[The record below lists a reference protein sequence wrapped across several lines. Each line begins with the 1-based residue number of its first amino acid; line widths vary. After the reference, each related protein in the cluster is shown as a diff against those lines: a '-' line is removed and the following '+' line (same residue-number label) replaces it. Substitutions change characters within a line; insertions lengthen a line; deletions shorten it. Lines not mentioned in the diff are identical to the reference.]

1 MPGDEHDH
9 LSHPSVVTQSDSTD
23 CSFLLILR
31 TMDRDRAENSA
42 IEGEVYSQ
50 PTVWRRAAAEAASAR
65 LPEAGQRVAVLGCGT
80 SLFVAQAV
88 ARWREDAGHGASDAF
103 SPSEMPPGR
112 GYDSYVAI
120 SRSGTTTEVLR
131 ALDLL
136 AGEETYAISAGSDNP
151 VAERARHIVSL
162 PFADEQ
168 AIVQTRFSTS
178 VVALWRAYLGH
189 DVERVAAEA
198 EDRLEVALPDGLTE
212 RRQFVFLGHGPSV
225 GLANEAALKLREAAL
240 MWTEAYPAMELR
252 HGPISP
258 LGPQS
263 LVWSL
268 AQLPDGLAEEVQA
281 TGAGLELLVGDPL
294 AELVRIHRAAIV
306 LARAKGLDP
315 DRPPRLARSVVLA

>member
-1 MPGDEHDH
+1 
-9 LSHPSVVTQSDSTD
+9 
-23 CSFLLILR
+23 
-31 TMDRDRAENSA
+31 MDRDRAENSA

-50 PTVWRRAAAEAASAR
+50 PTVWRRAAAEAKSAD
-65 LPEAGQRVAVLGCGT
+65 LPKAGQTVAVIGCGT

-88 ARWREDAGHGASDAF
+88 ARWREDAGHGTTDAF
-103 SPSEMPPGR
+103 SPSELPPGR
-112 GYDSYVAI
+112 GYDGYVAI

-131 ALDLL
+131 ALRDLRD
-136 AGEETYAISAGSDNP
+136 ADTYAISTGAENP
-151 VAERARHIVSL
+151 VANGARHIVSL

-168 AIVQTRFSTS
+168 AIVQTRFCTS

-189 DVERVAAEA
+189 DVDRLADEA
-198 EDRLEVALPDGLTE
+198 ENKLRAPLPDGLTE

-252 HGPISP
+252 HGPISL
-258 LGPQS
+258 LGRES

-268 AQLPDGLAEEVQA
+268 DPPPDGLADEILA
-281 TGAGLELLVGDPL
+281 TGAGLEVLDGDPL

>member
-1 MPGDEHDH
+1 
-9 LSHPSVVTQSDSTD
+9 
-23 CSFLLILR
+23 
-31 TMDRDRAENSA
+31 MDRDRAENSA

-50 PTVWRRAAAEAASAR
+50 PTVWRRAAVEARTAD
-65 LPEAGQRVAVLGCGT
+65 LPAAGQSVAVIGCGT

-88 ARWREDAGHGASDAF
+88 ARWREEAGHGATDAF
-103 SPSEMPPGR
+103 SPSELPPGR
-112 GYDSYVAI
+112 AYDSYVAI

-131 ALDLL
+131 ALHALQEAD
-136 AGEETYAISAGSDNP
+136 TYAITTGSQNP
-151 VAERARHIVSL
+151 VANGARHIVSL

-168 AIVQTRFSTS
+168 AIVQTRFCTT

-189 DVERVAAEA
+189 DVARVADQADEKL
-198 EDRLEVALPDGLTE
+198 RSALPDGLTE

-252 HGPISP
+252 HGPISL
-258 LGPQS
+258 LGPES

-268 AQLPDGLAEEVQA
+268 DAPPDGLAEEILA
-281 TGAGLELLVGDPL
+281 TGAGLEILDGDPL
-294 AELVRIHRAAIV
+294 AELVRIHRAAIA

>member
-1 MPGDEHDH
+1 
-9 LSHPSVVTQSDSTD
+9 
-23 CSFLLILR
+23 
-31 TMDRDRAENSA
+31 MDRDRAENSA

-50 PTVWRRAAAEAASAR
+50 PTVWRRAAVEAKSAE
-65 LPEAGQRVAVLGCGT
+65 LPEAGQSVAVIGCGT

-88 ARWREDAGHGASDAF
+88 ARWREEAGHGVTDAF
-103 SPSEMPPGR
+103 SPSELPPGR

-131 ALDLL
+131 ALQLL
-136 AGEETYAISAGSDNP
+136 AGEQTYAISTGSDNP
-151 VAERARHIVSL
+151 VAERARHTVAL

-168 AIVQTRFSTS
+168 AIVQTRFCTS
-178 VVALWRAYLGH
+178 VVVLWRAYLGH
-189 DVERVAAEA
+189 DVEKLAEEAAEKLRA
-198 EDRLEVALPDGLTE
+198 PLPDGLTE

-252 HGPISP
+252 HGPISL
-258 LGPQS
+258 LGPES

-268 AQLPDGLAEEVQA
+268 DAPPDRLADEVLA
-281 TGAGLELLVGDPL
+281 TGAGLEVLDGDPL
-294 AELVRIHRAAIV
+294 AELVRIHRAAIA